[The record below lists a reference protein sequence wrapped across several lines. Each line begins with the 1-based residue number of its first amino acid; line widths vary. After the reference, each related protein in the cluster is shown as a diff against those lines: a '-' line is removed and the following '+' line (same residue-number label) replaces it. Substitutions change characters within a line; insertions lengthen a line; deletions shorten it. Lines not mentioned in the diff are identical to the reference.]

1 LLRSDPFAGEAAV
14 SPQAPS
20 AAASSSAG
28 KIFTGIYERQ
38 DVAMITIYGTN
49 GCSITNRA
57 RAWLER
63 QNIAY
68 RFSDHG
74 FAEIG
79 RPLLEQ

>member
-1 LLRSDPFAGEAAV
+1 
-14 SPQAPS
+14 
-20 AAASSSAG
+20 
-28 KIFTGIYERQ
+28 
-38 DVAMITIYGTN
+38 MITIYGTN